1 MARLSGLSFP
11 RAVNPPGTATST
23 LAAAAT
29 DTSTSWEEGTEAVR
43 GTSGGTAWV
52 RPAHTRITQLSGEK
66 EKDLNNLTDNLAMM
80 MFFVI
85 ASGTLV
91 CNEWTELNCRG
102 EAAPEELEEHT
113 MVAHEVQTHYPTPFS
128 VY

>member
-1 MARLSGLSFP
+1 MARPSGLSFP
-11 RAVNPPGTATST
+11 RAVSPPGTATST
-23 LAAAAT
+23 PAAAAT
-29 DTSTSWEEGTEAVR
+29 DTSTSWEEGSEAVR

-52 RPAHTRITQLSGEK
+52 RPAHTRITQQSGEK
-66 EKDLNNLTDNLAMM
+66 ENDLNYFTNNLDDV
-80 MFFVI
+80 FVI
-85 ASGTLV
+85 ASETLV

-113 MVAHEVQTHYPTPFS
+113 MVAHEVQTHYLTPLS